1 MWEAALPQIRLR
13 RTSQTPKTLSERWG
27 SVLKKTI
34 FFKKRKIFIDQIIDI
49 LEKNEDYKAFVKTD
63 ERYKEMMEHNNQLT
77 IWGIT
82 FFDTYDNKGMNKLVK
97 GISKLNKDKYNVDL
111 TLRPKR
117 FKDLNYLN
125 LQYDH
130 TSAASLANVKL
141 LDDIFIREITAS
153 FAQINN
159 NQVIVEYKIY
169 FNKIM
174 NNKIL
179 LDFIKNNKDIL
190 YRKNFIG
197 YYDLEQIIDSKNFS
211 DIYRMFEELVK
222 STFQAKL
229 LEAIKLNF
237 GKKYKLPSC
246 LIINYP
252 DGLYNKEYFRDVF
265 LRETYEIN
273 DGEQY
278 LIIDIIS
285 QEGLEMELYFSGN
298 SYKPL
303 SFTQLIRNY
312 RMNFYYLLFD
322 KIESYLLNQKM
333 NKYFNESKNSISSK
347 DYKWLVNKIRA
358 INDNRLLRN
367 YEKTYKKE
375 LKEWKAFYGGKET
388 ELAFSNNSYIKKYE
402 TIYNECLEHVKIVY
416 VLQKENL
423 IINIA
428 FLTLIATL
436 IGIVITIFI
445 RQK

>member
-1 MWEAALPQIRLR
+1 
-13 RTSQTPKTLSERWG
+13 
-27 SVLKKTI
+27 
-34 FFKKRKIFIDQIIDI
+34 
-49 LEKNEDYKAFVKTD
+49 
-63 ERYKEMMEHNNQLT
+63 
-77 IWGIT
+77 
-82 FFDTYDNKGMNKLVK
+82 
-97 GISKLNKDKYNVDL
+97 
-111 TLRPKR
+111 
-117 FKDLNYLN
+117 
-125 LQYDH
+125 
-130 TSAASLANVKL
+130 
-141 LDDIFIREITAS
+141 
-153 FAQINN
+153 
-159 NQVIVEYKIY
+159 
-169 FNKIM
+169 M
-174 NNKIL
+174 NNKVL
-179 LDFIKNNKDIL
+179 LDFIKNNKKIL

-197 YYDLEQIIDSKNFS
+197 YYDLDRIIDSKYFS
-211 DIYRMFEELVK
+211 DIYRMFEELMK

-229 LEAIKLNF
+229 FEAIKLNF

-252 DGLYNKEYFRDVF
+252 EGLYSKKYFRDVF
-265 LRETYEIN
+265 LSETYEIN

-278 LIIDIIS
+278 LIIDTIS
-285 QEGLEMELYFSGN
+285 QEGLEMELYFSGK

-322 KIESYLLNQKM
+322 KIEIYVLNQKM

-358 INDNRLLRN
+358 INDNKLLRN

-375 LKEWKAFYGGKET
+375 LIKWKAFYGGKKT

-402 TIYNECLEHVKIVY
+402 IIYNECLEHVKIVY

-428 FLTLIATL
+428 SLTLIATL

-445 RQK
+445 RLE